1 MRIPFR
7 AGLLGLSLAVLSL
20 PAAAADRLSVVT
32 SITVLADIVKQVG
45 GDDVEVRSLV
55 GPNGDAHVYEPT
67 PQDAQAVTK
76 ADLIVVNGLELEG
89 WMDRLVTASGT
100 KAKIVV
106 ASQGIATLRAED
118 EDHEAHEAQEA
129 HDDHADE
136 GHEHGGLD
144 PHAWNSAANGAIYAA
159 NIAKALEAADP
170 ADAAT
175 YQANGAKYVAE
186 LKDLD
191 AWARREV
198 ATIPEAKRKVITS
211 HDAFGYLGAAYGI
224 EFHAPVGFST
234 ESEASA
240 GDIARLIDQIKQEH
254 IKAVFIEN
262 ATDPRLVQQVAK
274 ASGAEMGGELY
285 AEALSTEDGPAS
297 TYAKMFRYNISL
309 LVAGMKQN

>member
-20 PAAAADRLSVVT
+20 PATAAEKLSVVT
-32 SITVLADIVKQVG
+32 SITVLADMVRQVG
-45 GDDVEVRSLV
+45 GDDVDVRSLV

-100 KAKIVV
+100 KARIVV

-118 EDHEAHEAQEA
+118 EDHEAHAA
-129 HDDHADE
+129 HDDHAGED
-136 GHEHGGLD
+136 HDHGGLD

-170 ADAAT
+170 AHAAA
-175 YQANGAKYVAE
+175 YQTNGAKYVAE

-198 ATIPEAKRKVITS
+198 ATIPEGKRKVITS

-240 GDIARLIDQIKQEH
+240 GGVAKLIDQIKHEH

-274 ASGAEMGGELY
+274 ASGAQMGGELY

-297 TYAKMFRYNISL
+297 TYAKMFRYNISS
-309 LVAGMKQN
+309 LVAGMRQN

>member
-7 AGLLGLSLAVLSL
+7 AGLIGLSLAALSL
-20 PAAAADRLSVVT
+20 PATAAEKLSVVT
-32 SITVLADIVKQVG
+32 SITVLADMVRQVG

-100 KAKIVV
+100 KARIVV
-106 ASQGIATLRAED
+106 ASQGIATLRAE
-118 EDHEAHEAQEA
+118 EEGHEAHEA
-129 HDDHADE
+129 HDDHAGED
-136 GHEHGGLD
+136 HDHDHGGLD

-159 NIAKALEAADP
+159 NIAKALEVADP
-170 ADAAT
+170 AHAAA

-198 ATIPEAKRKVITS
+198 ATIPEGKRKVITS

-240 GDIARLIDQIKQEH
+240 GDVAKLIDQIKHEH

-274 ASGAEMGGELY
+274 ASGAQMGGELY

-297 TYAKMFRYNISL
+297 TYAKMFQYNISS

>member
-20 PAAAADRLSVVT
+20 PAAAADKLSVVT
-32 SITVLADIVKQVG
+32 SITVLADIAKQVG
-45 GDDVEVRSLV
+45 GDTVEVRSLV

-76 ADLIVVNGLELEG
+76 ASLVVVNGLQLEG
-89 WMDRLVTASGT
+89 WMDRLVAASGT
-100 KAKIVV
+100 KATVVV
-106 ASQGIATLRAED
+106 ATEGVPTRRMEED
-118 EDHEAHEAQEA
+118 GQEIT
-129 HDDHADE
+129 
-136 GHEHGGLD
+136 D

-159 NIAKALEAADP
+159 NIAKALAAADP
-170 ADAAT
+170 AHAAT
-175 YQANGAKYVAE
+175 YQANGAKYEAE
-186 LKDLD
+186 LKALD
-191 AWARREV
+191 AWARSEV
-198 ATIPEAKRKVITS
+198 ATIPQAKRKVITS

-224 EFHAPVGFST
+224 QFHAPVGFST

-240 GDIARLIDQIKQEH
+240 GDIAKLIDQIKQEH

-285 AEALSTEDGPAS
+285 AEALSTADGPAS

>member
-20 PAAAADRLSVVT
+20 PAAAADKLQVVT
-32 SITVLADIVKQVG
+32 SITVLADIAKQVG
-45 GDDVEVRSLV
+45 GDTVEVRSLV

-76 ADLIVVNGLELEG
+76 AGLVVVNGLQLEG
-89 WMDRLVTASGT
+89 WMDRLVAASGT
-100 KAKIVV
+100 KATVVV
-106 ASQGIATLRAED
+106 ATEGVPTRKMD
-118 EDHEAHEAQEA
+118 EDGQEIT
-129 HDDHADE
+129 
-136 GHEHGGLD
+136 D

-159 NIAKALEAADP
+159 NIAKALAAADP
-170 ADAAT
+170 AHAAA
-175 YQANGAKYVAE
+175 YQANGAKYEAE
-186 LKDLD
+186 LKALD
-191 AWARREV
+191 SWARSEV
-198 ATIPEAKRKVITS
+198 ATIPQAKRKVITS

-224 EFHAPVGFST
+224 EFRAPVGFST

-240 GDIARLIDQIKQEH
+240 GDIAKLIDQIKQEH

-285 AEALSTEDGPAS
+285 AEALSTADGPAS

>member
-20 PAAAADRLSVVT
+20 PAAAADKLSVVT
-32 SITVLADIVKQVG
+32 SITVLADIAKQVG
-45 GDDVEVRSLV
+45 GDNVEVRSLV

-76 ADLIVVNGLELEG
+76 AGLVVVNGLQLEG
-89 WMDRLVTASGT
+89 WMDRLVAASGT
-100 KAKIVV
+100 KATVVV
-106 ASQGIATLRAED
+106 ATEGVPTRKMD
-118 EDHEAHEAQEA
+118 EDGQEIT
-129 HDDHADE
+129 
-136 GHEHGGLD
+136 D

-159 NIAKALEAADP
+159 NIAKALAAADP
-170 ADAAT
+170 AHAAT
-175 YQANGAKYVAE
+175 YQANGAKYEAE
-186 LKDLD
+186 LKALD
-191 AWARREV
+191 AWARSEV
-198 ATIPEAKRKVITS
+198 ATIPQAKRKVITS

-285 AEALSTEDGPAS
+285 AEALSTADGPAS

>member
-20 PAAAADRLSVVT
+20 PAGAAEKLQVVA
-32 SITVLADIVKQVG
+32 SITVLADIAKQVG
-45 GDDVEVRSLV
+45 GDNVEVRSLV

-76 ADLIVVNGLELEG
+76 AGLVVVNGLELEG
-89 WMDRLVTASGT
+89 WMDRLVAASGS
-100 KAKIVV
+100 KATIVV
-106 ASQGIATLRAED
+106 ATQGVPTRKMD
-118 EDHEAHEAQEA
+118 EDGQEIT
-129 HDDHADE
+129 
-136 GHEHGGLD
+136 D

-159 NIAKALEAADP
+159 NIAKALAAADP
-170 ADAAT
+170 AHAAA
-175 YQANGAKYVAE
+175 YQANGAKYEAE
-186 LKDLD
+186 LKALD
-191 AWARREV
+191 AWARSEV
-198 ATIPEAKRKVITS
+198 ATIPQAKRKVITS
-211 HDAFGYLGAAYGI
+211 HDAFGYLGAAYDI

-240 GDIARLIDQIKQEH
+240 GDIAKLIDQIKQEH

-285 AEALSTEDGPAS
+285 AEALSTADGPAS
-297 TYAKMFRYNISL
+297 TYAKMFQYNISS

>member
-1 MRIPFR
+1 MRLPFR

-20 PAAAADRLSVVT
+20 PAVAAEKLQVVT
-32 SITVLADIVKQVG
+32 SITVLADIARQVG
-45 GDDVEVRSLV
+45 GDTVEVRSLV

-76 ADLIVVNGLELEG
+76 AGLVVVNGLELEG
-89 WMDRLVTASGT
+89 WMDRLVAASGT
-100 KAKIVV
+100 KATVVV
-106 ASQGIATLRAED
+106 ATDGVPTRKMD
-118 EDHEAHEAQEA
+118 EDGQEIT
-129 HDDHADE
+129 
-136 GHEHGGLD
+136 D

-159 NIAKALEAADP
+159 NIAKALAAADP
-170 ADAAT
+170 AHAAA
-175 YQANGAKYVAE
+175 YEANGAKYEAQ
-186 LKDLD
+186 LKELD
-191 AWARREV
+191 AWAKREV
-198 ATIPEAKRKVITS
+198 ATIPAAKRKVITS

-240 GDIARLIDQIKQEH
+240 GDIAKLIDQIKQEH

-285 AEALSTEDGPAS
+285 AEALSTADGPAS
-297 TYAKMFRYNISL
+297 TYAKMFQYNISS